1 MRPSK
6 LSLEYYQISNMFLC
20 KNQVYSAVHVSSPF
34 TCDRSYID
42 ELPASI
48 VECRNLH
55 RLAAHT
61 MLLGKLPEGFGRLP
75 HLVELNLS
83 HNPLQ
88 SLPRGFGGLPSLKV
102 LKLSGGFF
110 HTSSGNLSVTV

>member
-1 MRPSK
+1 M
-6 LSLEYYQISNMFLC
+6 YI
-20 KNQVYSAVHVSSPF
+20 VYDSRTVHVSSPF
-34 TCDRSYID
+34 TGDRSYID
-42 ELPASI
+42 ALPASI

-61 MLLGKLPEGFGRLP
+61 MLLGKLPEGFGRLR

-102 LKLSGGFF
+102 LKLSGGF
-110 HTSSGNLSVTV
+110 LPY